1 MEVFFAFPHEIIDT
15 KADVSGNV
23 GRHWYFLCSFITH
36 YTKRII
42 LTFALRLSF
51 ACCTEVKKRKR
62 LAFSSNLPAWIR
74 HHSAELRHT
83 LFIRMRPDA
92 IDTFSVVFWVRCIH
106 RSATPVYSLKNSFK
120 TLITKEFRSL
130 VDTFPVVFRS
140 AFAFP
145 KIFTKCDSVSIHRL
159 LLILFLFFL
168 FFWIIEWNSKNTLE
182 NPYLKGFRRLWWY
195 FFCRFGMHS
204 NGMTSIHLIIFT

>member
-36 YTKRII
+36 YNKRII
-42 LTFALRLSF
+42 LTFILQLSF

-62 LAFSSNLPAWIR
+62 LAFGSKLPFESSSFSRTASHPLYSNASRRYWYFFCCFFE
-74 HHSAELRHT
+74 SAAFTEAQCQSNR
-83 LFIRMRPDA
+83 
-92 IDTFSVVFWVRCIH
+92 W
-106 RSATPVYSLKNSFK
+106 KNTFK

-168 FFWIIEWNSKNTLE
+168 FFWIIE
-182 NPYLKGFRRLWWY
+182 
-195 FFCRFGMHS
+195 
-204 NGMTSIHLIIFT
+204 